1 MTLMIFGLLLF
12 FGIHLVP
19 WSTSLRES
27 VVGRIGLNP
36 YKITFTL
43 VAIAALVLIIIGKG
57 RAPFVPV
64 WQPDPSMRQIAYL
77 LVLIGF
83 VLLPAAHMKG
93 NIKRFTRHPMLW
105 GIVAWGVGHLLVNG
119 DKASMILFGSFVVY
133 SLAAMVSANLRDASK
148 STVSYGLGKD
158 LMVVVAGVVV
168 YLVFMFS
175 HGFLFGYPL
184 F

>member
-1 MTLMIFGLLLF
+1 MTLMILGLVLL

-19 WSTSLRES
+19 WSTSLRAT
-27 VVGRIGLNP
+27 VVTRIGLNP
-36 YKITFTL
+36 YKMVFVL
-43 VAIAALVLIIIGKG
+43 VAIVGLVVMIIGKG

-64 WQPDPSMRQIAYL
+64 WQPDPSMRHIAYL

-83 VLLPAAHMKG
+83 ILLPAAHMKS

-133 SLAAMVSANLRDASK
+133 SLAAMVSANARGAEK
-148 STVSYGLGKD
+148 STVRHGLGKD
-158 LMVVVAGVVV
+158 LIVVAAGVVV

-175 HGFLFGYPL
+175 HGYLFGYPL